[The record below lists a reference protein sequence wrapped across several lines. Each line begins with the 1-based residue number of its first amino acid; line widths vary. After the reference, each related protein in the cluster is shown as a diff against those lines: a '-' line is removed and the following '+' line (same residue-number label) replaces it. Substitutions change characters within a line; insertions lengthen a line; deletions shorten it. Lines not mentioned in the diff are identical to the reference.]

1 MTITSLL
8 IHGWSWGHDCPT
20 QNQRVYSGERL
31 LPSMKVIRSGGQGT
45 ESQGWEE
52 DLLPAPLLCPK
63 TSLTSLPSLL
73 IKSPAYLCHHDWGL
87 LIWGKPLHLRTS
99 LNVPPPSLSSRRGW
113 KVNPTAP
120 STLPRAPAFGWGN
133 RPRRGVLLLKDAQWF
148 WSTRSVVVTAL

>member
-1 MTITSLL
+1 MYIPHFIYPFEGYFLVSTGIVNNVAVNTGMQISL
-8 IHGWSWGHDCPT
+8 C
-20 QNQRVYSGERL
+20 VF
-31 LPSMKVIRSGGQGT
+31 
-45 ESQGWEE
+45 
-52 DLLPAPLLCPK
+52 AF
-63 TSLTSLPSLL
+63 TSLPSLL

-99 LNVPPPSLSSRRGW
+99 LNVPPPSLSSRWGW